1 MLSEVLPLQSGM
13 IVALVGAGG
22 KTTTM
27 FRLAAELAAR
37 GERVITTTT
46 THIGTPNAGQT
57 EMLVFTTEHERWR
70 EATVGALLKHQHITV
85 AAATTAE
92 GKLQGIPPE
101 WVDGLRALP
110 GVSAVLVEADGAKG
124 RSIKAPAAH
133 EPVIPASADLVLL
146 LMSAEAL
153 GQPLSDA
160 IAHRPEQISAVTG
173 LVLGETITPQELA
186 ALASSAHGLLKG
198 CPLTAKAILIM
209 THASPPLL
217 EAAQE
222 TARLALASGR
232 LAGVLLCTLTWEQF
246 LAFGDEF

>member
-27 FRLAAELAAR
+27 FRLAAELTAR

-46 THIGTPNAGQT
+46 THIGAPKAGQT
-57 EMLVFTTEHERWR
+57 ELLLLTGEHERWR
-70 EATVGALLKHQHITV
+70 EAAAEALANHQHITV

-92 GKLQGIPPE
+92 GKLQGIAPE
-101 WVDGLRALP
+101 WADDLRALRD
-110 GVSAVLVEADGAKG
+110 VSAILVEADGAKG
-124 RSIKAPAAH
+124 RFIKAPAAH

-146 LMSAEAL
+146 LMSTEAL
-153 GQPLSDA
+153 GQPLSDT
-160 IAHRPEQISAVTG
+160 IAHRPEQVSAVTG
-173 LVLGETITPQELA
+173 LVLGETITSPALA
-186 ALASSAHGLLKG
+186 ALATSDDGLLKG
-198 CPLTAKAILIM
+198 CPPTAKAILVL

-217 EAAQE
+217 EAAQA

-232 LAGVLLCTLTWEQF
+232 LAGVLLCTLTWVQF
-246 LAFGDEF
+246 LAPGNEF

>member
-1 MLSEVLPLQSGM
+1 MLSEMLPLQSGM

-27 FRLAAELAAR
+27 FRLAAELTAR
-37 GERVITTTT
+37 GKRVITTTT
-46 THIGTPNAGQT
+46 THIGTPKAGQT
-57 EMLVFTTEHERWR
+57 GLLLLTGEHKRWR
-70 EATVGALLKHQHITV
+70 EAAAEGLANHQHITV

-92 GKLQGIPPE
+92 GKLQGIAPE
-101 WVDGLRALP
+101 WADDLRALP

-124 RSIKAPAAH
+124 RLIKAPAAH
-133 EPVIPASADLVLL
+133 EPVIPASTGLVLL

-153 GQPLSDA
+153 GQPLSDT

-173 LVLGETITPQELA
+173 LVLGETITSPALA
-186 ALASSAHGLLKG
+186 ALATSDDGLLKG
-198 CPLTAKAILIM
+198 CPPTAKAILVL

-217 EAAQE
+217 EAAQA

-232 LAGVLLCTLTWEQF
+232 LAGVLLCTLTWVQF
-246 LAFGDEF
+246 LAPGNEF

>member
-1 MLSEVLPLQSGM
+1 MLSEALPLQSGM
-13 IVALVGAGG
+13 IVALVGASG

-46 THIGTPNAGQT
+46 THIGTPHESQT
-57 EMLVFTTEHERWR
+57 ERLLLTAEHERWR
-70 EATVGALLKHQHITV
+70 EAAAEAMAKHRHITV

-101 WVDGLRALP
+101 WTDDLRALP
-110 GVSAVLVEADGAKG
+110 GVSTVLVEADGAKG
-124 RSIKAPAAH
+124 RLIKAPAAH

-153 GQPLSDA
+153 GQPLSEA
-160 IAHRPEQISAVTG
+160 MAHRPEQISAVSG
-173 LVLGETITPQELA
+173 LVLGETITPQALA
-186 ALASSAHGLLKG
+186 ALATSDHGLLKG
-198 CPLTAKAILIM
+198 CPPAAQAILVM
-209 THASPPLL
+209 THTSPPLL

-222 TARLALASGR
+222 TARLALGSGR
-232 LAGVLLCTLTWEQF
+232 LAGALLCTLTWAQF
-246 LAFGDEF
+246 LAPGEDF